1 MRKAASLMA
10 SRVLPVLLAGALC
23 AGMFGC
29 SSTGASEAA
38 SVGSGSQE
46 ALAESEGGATDSS
59 VPVLDETAYDF
70 SYSNRDVDASYDESS
85 ATKVALSGSSAIIDG
100 AGAAIQNGVLTIS
113 EAGVYVLSGDLS
125 GSVVVE
131 APEDAKVQIVLANAS
146 IQSPDGPAIYVKQA
160 DKCFLT
166 LADSSSNQVEDSAV
180 YTLAEGQDEP
190 DSAIFSKCDLT
201 IQGSGSL
208 SVSGN
213 YLNAVK
219 SKDDLVVSGG
229 DIDVSAVDSGLVGR
243 DKVGIAA
250 GSIRISSGGDGV
262 KSTNDEDASKGFITV
277 DGGSLQIEAQGKGI
291 KATSILRV
299 AGGSVSVVSTD
310 DSLHSNG
317 DVHVI
322 GGDLSLSS
330 GDDGVHADSVLQID
344 GGDLLVSESCEGL
357 EGQAIYLSDGTVR
370 VVSSDDG
377 LNAASSN
384 ESDGASDRFDLSDLQ
399 GSEPQGDD
407 RPQGDEQRDGEPA
420 GAQGG
425 EQPGGGQPG
434 GGRGDM
440 QVGGMDADSSCA
452 IVISG
457 SYLVVDAQGDGI
469 DSNGSLEVAGGTV
482 LVSGP
487 SDSANG
493 SLDYGT
499 TASISGG
506 TVIACGS
513 SGMAASFTE
522 GTQAFAMANV
532 KGEAGSSIV
541 LLDSNGNAVAS
552 FTAARSFDC
561 VVVSSPLI
569 GDGDS
574 GLIVVGAAVANGNSD
589 GYASSPSYSGGSA
602 VSFTASLEGGASA
615 VGGDPG
621 RDGGA
626 NGGPQK
632 DLR

>member
-1 MRKAASLMA
+1 MRKATSPMA
-10 SRVLPVLLAGALC
+10 ARVLPVLLTGALC

-29 SSTGASEAA
+29 SLTGVSEAT

-70 SYSNRDVDASYDESS
+70 SYSNRDLDASYDESS
-85 ATKVALSGSSAIIDG
+85 ATKVVLSGSSATIDG

-113 EAGVYVLSGDLS
+113 EVGVYVLSGDLS

-146 IQSPDGPAIYVKQA
+146 IQSTDGPAIYVKQA

-166 LADSSSNQVEDSAV
+166 LADSSSNQIEDSAV
-180 YTLAEGQDEP
+180 YALAEGQDEP

-208 SVSGN
+208 SVAGN

-262 KSTNDEDASKGFITV
+262 KSTNDEDASKGFVTV
-277 DGGSLQIEAQGKGI
+277 DGGSLQIEAQEKGV

-299 AGGSVSVVSTD
+299 AGGSVSVVSAD

-317 DVHVI
+317 DVHVT
-322 GGDLSLSS
+322 GGELSLSS
-330 GDDGVHADSVLQID
+330 GDDGIHADSVLQID
-344 GGDLLVSESCEGL
+344 GGDLLVWESCEGL
-357 EGQAIYLSDGTVR
+357 EGQAIYLSDGAVR
-370 VVSSDDG
+370 VTSSDDG
-377 LNAASSN
+377 LNAASSSEN
-384 ESDGASDRFDLSDLQ
+384 DGVSDGFGPGDSR
-399 GSEPQGDD
+399 GSE
-407 RPQGDEQRDGEPA
+407 PQGDEQRDGEPA
-420 GAQGG
+420 DAQGG
-425 EQPGGGQPG
+425 EQPGGGRSG
-434 GGRGDM
+434 GGRGGM
-440 QVGGMDADSSCA
+440 QGGGMDADSSCA

-457 SYLVVDAQGDGI
+457 GYLVVDAQGDDI

-487 SDSANG
+487 SDGANG
-493 SLDYGT
+493 ALDYGT

-522 GTQAFAMANV
+522 GAQAFALANV

-561 VVVSSPLI
+561 VVVSSPSI

-574 GLIVVGAAVANGNSD
+574 GLIVVGAVVANGNSD

-602 VSFTASLEGGASA
+602 VSFTASLEGGVSA

>member
-1 MRKAASLMA
+1 MRKAASPMA
-10 SRVLPVLLAGALC
+10 ARVLPVLLTGALC

-29 SSTGASEAA
+29 SSTGVSEAA
-38 SVGSGSQE
+38 SVGSGGQE
-46 ALAESEGGATDSS
+46 VLAESEGGATDSS

-70 SYSNRDVDASYDESS
+70 SYSNRDLDASYDESS
-85 ATKVALSGSSAIIDG
+85 ATKVALSGSSATVDG

-146 IQSPDGPAIYVKQA
+146 IQSTDGPAIYVKQA

-180 YTLAEGQDEP
+180 YALAEGQDEP

-208 SVSGN
+208 SVAGN

-262 KSTNDEDASKGFITV
+262 KSTNDEDASKGFVTV
-277 DGGSLQIEAQGKGI
+277 DGGSLQIEAQEKGI

-299 AGGSVSVVSTD
+299 AGGSVSVVSTG

-317 DVHVI
+317 DVHVT
-322 GGDLSLSS
+322 GGGLSLSS
-330 GDDGVHADSVLQID
+330 GDDGVHADSVLQVD

-357 EGQAIYLSDGTVR
+357 EGQTIYLSDGTVR
-370 VVSSDDG
+370 VTSSDDG
-377 LNAASSN
+377 LNAASSS
-384 ESDGASDRFDLSDLQ
+384 EDDGASGVFDPGDSRS
-399 GSEPQGDD
+399 SEPQGDD
-407 RPQGDEQRDGEPA
+407 RQQGDEQRDGELA
-420 GAQGG
+420 CAQGG
-425 EQPGGGQPG
+425 EQPGGGRSG
-434 GGRGDM
+434 GGR
-440 QVGGMDADSSCA
+440 GGMDADSSCA

-457 SYLVVDAQGDGI
+457 GYLVVDAQGDGI

-487 SDSANG
+487 SDGANG
-493 SLDYGT
+493 ALDYGT

-522 GTQAFAMANV
+522 GAQAFALANV

-561 VVVSSPLI
+561 VVVSSPSI

-574 GLIVVGAAVANGNSD
+574 GLIVVGAVVANGNSD

-602 VSFTASLEGGASA
+602 VPFTASLEGGVSA

>member
-1 MRKAASLMA
+1 MRKATSPMA
-10 SRVLPVLLAGALC
+10 ARVLPVLLTGALC
-23 AGMFGC
+23 VGVFGC
-29 SSTGASEAA
+29 SSTGASDVA

-46 ALAESEGGATDSS
+46 TLAESEGGATDSS

-70 SYSNRDVDASYDESS
+70 SYSNRDLDASYDESS
-85 ATKVALSGSSAIIDG
+85 TTKVALSGSSATIDG

-125 GSVVVE
+125 GSVIVE

-146 IQSPDGPAIYVKQA
+146 VQSPDGPAIYVKQA

-208 SVSGN
+208 TVSGN

-262 KSTNDEDASKGFITV
+262 KSTNDEDASKGFVTV
-277 DGGSLQIEAQGKGI
+277 DGGLLQIEAQGKGI
-291 KATSILRV
+291 KAASILRV
-299 AGGSVSVVSTD
+299 AGGSVSVISTD

-357 EGQAIYLSDGTVR
+357 EGQAIYLNDGTVR

-377 LNAASSN
+377 LNAALSS
-384 ESDGASDRFDLSDLQ
+384 ESDGASDGFDLGDLQ
-399 GSEPQGDD
+399 SGEPQGDA
-407 RPQGDEQRDGEPA
+407 RSQGDEQRDGEPA

-425 EQPGGGQPG
+425 ERPGGGQPG

-440 QVGGMDADSSCA
+440 QVGGMDTDSSCA

-457 SYLVVDAQGDGI
+457 GYLVVDAQGDGI
-469 DSNGSLEVAGGTV
+469 DSNGSLEVTGGTV

-487 SDSANG
+487 SDSGNG

-522 GTQAFAMANV
+522 GTQAFAVANV

-561 VVVSSPLI
+561 VVVSSPSI
-569 GDGDS
+569 GDGDT
-574 GLIVVGAAVANGNSD
+574 GLVVVGAAVANGNSD

>member
-1 MRKAASLMA
+1 MRKATSPMA
-10 SRVLPVLLAGALC
+10 ARVLPVLLTGALC
-23 AGMFGC
+23 VGVFGC
-29 SSTGASEAA
+29 SSTGASDVA

-46 ALAESEGGATDSS
+46 TLAESEGGATDSS

-70 SYSNRDVDASYDESS
+70 SYSNRDLDASYDESS
-85 ATKVALSGSSAIIDG
+85 TTKVALSGSSATIDG

-125 GSVVVE
+125 GSVIVE

-146 IQSPDGPAIYVKQA
+146 VQSPDGPAIYVKQA

-208 SVSGN
+208 TVSGN

-262 KSTNDEDASKGFITV
+262 KSTNDEDASKGFVTV
-277 DGGSLQIEAQGKGI
+277 DGGLLQIEAQGKGI
-291 KATSILRV
+291 KAASILRV
-299 AGGSVSVVSTD
+299 AGGSVSVISTD
-310 DSLHSNG
+310 DSLHSTG

-357 EGQAIYLSDGTVR
+357 EGQAIYLNDGTVR

-377 LNAASSN
+377 LNAALSS
-384 ESDGASDRFDLSDLQ
+384 ESDGASDGFDLGDLQ
-399 GSEPQGDD
+399 SGEPQGDD
-407 RPQGDEQRDGEPA
+407 RSQGDEQRDGEPA

-425 EQPGGGQPG
+425 ERPGGGQPG

-440 QVGGMDADSSCA
+440 QVGGMDTDSSCA

-457 SYLVVDAQGDGI
+457 GYLVVDAQGDGI
-469 DSNGSLEVAGGTV
+469 DSNGSLEVTGGTV

-487 SDSANG
+487 SDSGNG

-522 GTQAFAMANV
+522 GTQAFAVANV

-561 VVVSSPLI
+561 VVVSSPSI
-569 GDGDS
+569 GDGDT
-574 GLIVVGAAVANGNSD
+574 GLVVVGAAVANGNSD